1 MFDGDS
7 LTTRGSR
14 VAGAA
19 IALVLVS
26 AATLWV
32 SRWVLVPDPA
42 DRAAPADTVAGPT
55 ADEEAGNSAQALAD
69 AECVLTVLPTSV
81 VLRRTPKGLDAGY
94 ARAESGKYAARGHT
108 TVTTDGDTQHW
119 YKITA
124 EGKTGWI
131 QDNTLTVIESDGCP
145 P

>member
-1 MFDGDS
+1 M
-7 LTTRGSR
+7 TRGLR

-26 AATLWV
+26 AVALWA
-32 SRWVLVPDPA
+32 SRWVLVPDPQ
-42 DRAAPADTVAGPT
+42 DGAAPADTVAGPAT
-55 ADEEAGNSAQALAD
+55 DGSPGNSAQALAD

-81 VLRRTPKGLDAGY
+81 VLQRTPSGLAAGY
-94 ARAESGKYAARGHT
+94 ARAQSGKYAARGHT
-108 TVTTDGDTQHW
+108 TVTTDGDAQDW

-145 P
+145 PQ